1 MNNNLNFLN
10 SKYYLNGNEEFKEKL
25 FKMGKTSQIRF
36 TKLAKLF
43 SKKFKLNNRFNN
55 KQQSILNNNNE
66 VYVFKGD
73 EQELDK
79 KNKFHEN
86 ENY

>member
-55 KQQSILNNNNE
+55 KQQSMLNNNNE

-79 KNKFHEN
+79 KN
-86 ENY
+86 

>member
-55 KQQSILNNNNE
+55 KQQSMLNNNNE

>member
-10 SKYYLNGNEEFKEKL
+10 STKYNIGNEELKMKL
-25 FKMGKTSQIRF
+25 FKMGKTSQLRF

-55 KQQSILNNNNE
+55 RQSTSVFNNNNE
-66 VYVFKGD
+66 VYIFKGD
-73 EQELDK
+73 EQEDK
-79 KNKFHEN
+79 KKKFHEN